1 MFLYLKIGEVEMKKL
16 LLLAILII
24 AVEVQAGWVWCP
36 SQACRGTQGV
46 FLAYTFSSEGVGL
59 CPSGTTC
66 VT

>member
-1 MFLYLKIGEVEMKKL
+1 MKKL